1 MTSNAAAILQIT
13 FAAKLARF
21 VSSGIEKLHISV
33 PLQNY
38 RNFCDNFF
46 GVHIRGLKAKFQL
59 SPAFEKNDATSSS
72 IPNKCDTS
80 YVNIINFICLLLNY
94 ELEQF

>member
-33 PLQNY
+33 PLQITEISVIT
-38 RNFCDNFF
+38 FLVFIF
-46 GVHIRGLKAKFQL
+46 GV
-59 SPAFEKNDATSSS
+59 
-72 IPNKCDTS
+72 
-80 YVNIINFICLLLNY
+80 
-94 ELEQF
+94 